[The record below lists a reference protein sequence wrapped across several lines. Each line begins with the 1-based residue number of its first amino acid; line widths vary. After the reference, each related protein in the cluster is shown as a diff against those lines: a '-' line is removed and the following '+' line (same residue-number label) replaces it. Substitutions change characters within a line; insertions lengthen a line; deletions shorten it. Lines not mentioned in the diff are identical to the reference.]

1 MGQPKKEKVKVKKI
15 EQDPVLAGKKRQRVS
30 DIPVKK
36 RSMSDLLAQGF
47 TMGNLQGAAP
57 TSMMPSLNVAAG
69 GSDVSTGAVNI
80 NIDSSSKRRKKTKS
94 KSKKKKSK
102 KSKKSKNN
110 KKVKKPLKKKQK
122 LSK

>member
-1 MGQPKKEKVKVKKI
+1 VGQPKKAKVKKI

-30 DIPVKK
+30 DIPVKT

-47 TMGNLQGAAP
+47 TMGNLQGTAP
-57 TSMMPSLNVAAG
+57 SAMMPSINTSAG

-80 NIDSSSKRRKKTKS
+80 TIDSSSKRRKKTKS